1 SYPSCN
7 LNFSNLGKLYLQRLY
22 ATKPVNDAMEMGN
35 ISSFNAIMYNSVQ
48 HTKANLDM
56 KMDLPLRNVHP

>member
-1 SYPSCN
+1 SINLPNKHQFNPS
-7 LNFSNLGKLYLQRLY
+7 LN
-22 ATKPVNDAMEMGN
+22 VNDAMEMGN